1 MTTTVPLAGNFLE
14 VVSPTQPSTPA
25 GRFLSRQH
33 TPAAGYMLI
42 MQSAHAAARRRAIE
56 LRGGKVIYAHDAP
69 GSPSICVQ
77 YHPKTV
83 PGGIIPELDAHAPT
97 PAFPDP
103 VAAPFSP
110 WHAVELPLAQYAPAM
125 ERAAGLQIRG
135 LLCRLEVGDGDVGGA
150 VGRWRDV
157 FGTPTRGERVVFT
170 NAELGFLPGME
181 GKRPGLERVTIA
193 VRGQKKFDAILDAA
207 REEGICGDGWIN
219 MCGVE
224 WVFEYVGESEM
235 KSKM

>member
-1 MTTTVPLAGNFLE
+1 
-14 VVSPTQPSTPA
+14 
-25 GRFLSRQH
+25 
-33 TPAAGYMLI
+33 MLI
-42 MQSAHAAARRRAIE
+42 MQSAHAAARRRSIE
-56 LRGGKVIYAHDAP
+56 QRGGKTIYAHASP
-69 GSPSICVQ
+69 GAASVCVQ

-103 VAAPFSP
+103 VAAEFSP
-110 WHAVELPLAQYAPAM
+110 WHAVDLPLEVYAPAM
-125 ERAAGLQIRG
+125 ERAGELRIG
-135 LLCRLEVGDGDVGGA
+135 GVMCRLEVGDGDVAGA

-170 NAELGFLPGME
+170 NAELGFLPGKE
-181 GKRPGLERVTIA
+181 GKRPGMERVTIA
-193 VRGQKKFDAILDAA
+193 VRGRKRFDAILDAA

-224 WVFEYVGESEM
+224 WVFEYAGEPEV